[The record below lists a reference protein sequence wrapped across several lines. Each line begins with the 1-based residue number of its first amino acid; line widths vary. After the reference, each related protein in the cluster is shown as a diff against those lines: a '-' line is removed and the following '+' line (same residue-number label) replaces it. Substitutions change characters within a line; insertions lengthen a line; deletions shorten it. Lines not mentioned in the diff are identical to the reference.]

1 MAATWGDRILQVYA
15 QGAGRARATA
25 YPRSGPRACL
35 SLPWEHASIRRMS
48 KGSQR
53 AREVVITVL
62 DFETTGAVRGWPV
75 EPWQVGMVRVR
86 NGCVVLEERREYLLR
101 VAADRPFNPRAP
113 GRHARLRHELAQ
125 APDLPSLWAELE
137 TWVIGVPLVAHNIG
151 TERSVLE
158 RAAPLHRFGP
168 WIDTLRLTRK
178 AYPQLASSALED
190 VVAALQLQSRLD
202 ALVPGRAPHDA
213 LCDAIACALLLEHFL
228 ALPGW
233 QDVTVQALVDIR

>member
-1 MAATWGDRILQVYA
+1 MMLSLRCV
-15 QGAGRARATA
+15 ATA
-25 YPRSGPRACL
+25 PCL
-35 SLPWEHASIRRMS
+35 SLQAEHASIWRMT

-53 AREVVITVL
+53 AREAVITVL

-86 NGCVVLEERREYLLR
+86 NGRVVVDERCEHLLR
-101 VAADRPFNPRAP
+101 VAGDRPFNAHAP

-125 APDLPSLWAELE
+125 ALDLPSRWLALE
-137 TWVIGVPLVAHNIG
+137 TWVIGVPLAAHNVG
-151 TERSVLE
+151 TERGVLE

-190 VVAALQLQSRLD
+190 VVEVLQLQPRLD
-202 ALVPGRAPHDA
+202 ALIPGRAPHDA
-213 LCDAIACALLLEHFL
+213 LYDAIACALLLEHFL

-233 QDVTVQALVDIR
+233 QDVTVQALVDGGRW

>member
-1 MAATWGDRILQVYA
+1 M
-15 QGAGRARATA
+15 
-25 YPRSGPRACL
+25 
-35 SLPWEHASIRRMS
+35 SI
-48 KGSQR
+48 GSQC

-75 EPWQVGMVRVR
+75 EPWQAGMVRIR
-86 NGCVVLEERREYLLR
+86 NGRVAAAECREHLLR

-113 GRHARLRHELAQ
+113 GRHARLRQELAL
-125 APDLPSLWAELE
+125 APDLPALWPELE
-137 TWVIGVPLVAHNIG
+137 SWVAGVALAAHNVG
-151 TERSVLE
+151 TERGGLT

-190 VVAALQLQSRLD
+190 VVAALNLRPRLD
-202 ALVPGRAPHDA
+202 ALIPGRAPHDA
-213 LCDAIACALLLEHFL
+213 LYDAVACALLLEHFL

-233 QDVTVQALVDIR
+233 ENVTVRALVEA